1 MNKTSYKAHI
11 KKKKQTSLPDI
22 HSPKLGGLYWNVILV
37 YSGLICTC
45 KYKRLNYTKGTSN
58 NSTVAYILGHKD
70 RTLNF
75 SEKGKTRLKKSK
87 KDRKRSNNSQKH
99 TKKGTFFT
107 IFEKGTLILTTIACK
122 KSLQYALYCVKCMSF
137 T

>member
-1 MNKTSYKAHI
+1 M
-11 KKKKQTSLPDI
+11 
-22 HSPKLGGLYWNVILV
+22 ILV

-45 KYKRLNYTKGTSN
+45 KYKQLNYTKGTSN
-58 NSTVAYILGHKD
+58 NGTVAYILGHKD
-70 RTLNF
+70 RALNF

-99 TKKGTFFT
+99 TKKGAFFT
-107 IFEKGTLILTTIACK
+107 IFEKGTLILTTIAFK

-137 T
+137 TQNTLFFFIFSNMIFSDCF